1 MDGLY
6 YLPLGGTDE
15 IGMNMYLYGYGPEG
29 KQRWIMV
36 DCGIG
41 FPDEAHAPGVET
53 MTPDPEWIA
62 ERRDRLDGIFIT
74 HAHEDHIGAIGTLYD
89 KLKVPVYC
97 TAFPAEI
104 ARRKMEET
112 GESPKHITVVE
123 PNTAVRVGKFDVTFF
138 PMTHSVPETS
148 ALIIRTP
155 AGTVF
160 HTADFKIDPD
170 PVYGS
175 PMDKEALRK
184 LGEEGVL
191 AIVCDSTNVF
201 EPGRAGGEKT
211 IQDNLNRVVAGCKG
225 KVAATTFA
233 SNVARLK
240 MLADAASANDRAVVV
255 AGRAMK
261 RMITAGEQ
269 SGAAANFPATI
280 TEDQA
285 RDTPDENLFYLVTG
299 SQGESRA
306 AVARIAG
313 DTHPAVS
320 LGRGDTMIYSSKTIP
335 GNEVEVARIQ
345 NKLVERGI
353 EIIDTTSADIH
364 VSGHACR
371 DEMEEIYSLV
381 KPKYAVPMHG
391 EHRHLHEHAESA
403 LKWGAAQ
410 SFVVTNGQMLHI
422 AANGPRIVT
431 EVTHGRLYR
440 DGNAVVGAQDGV
452 VRDRKRM
459 AMNGHIAVSVVLGD
473 DGELIVESDVRATGA
488 PRRTGR
494 RGGTFEER
502 IAAAVDDAISDAP
515 RKKKL
520 DDSALEDLVTQV
532 ARRTA
537 NKLWGKKP
545 ETVVFI
551 TRIEDD

>member
-15 IGMNMYLYGYGPEG
+15 IGMNMYLYGYGPAG

-41 FPDEAHAPGVET
+41 FPDEAQAPGVET

-74 HAHEDHIGAIGTLYD
+74 HAHEDHIGAVGTLYD
-89 KLKVPVYC
+89 KLKAPIYC

-104 ARRKMEET
+104 ARRKMEEA
-112 GESPKHITVVE
+112 GQSPKHINICATDETVKL
-123 PNTAVRVGKFDVTFF
+123 GKFEVTFF

-155 AGTVF
+155 AGTLF
-160 HTADFKIDPD
+160 HSADFKIDPD
-170 PVYGS
+170 PVYGK
-175 PMDKEALRK
+175 PMDKEALKR

-191 AIVCDSTNVF
+191 ALVCDSTNVF
-201 EPGRAGGEKT
+201 EKGRAGGEKR
-211 IQDNLNRVVAGCKG
+211 IQDTLNQVVAGCKG

-240 MLADAASANDRAVVV
+240 MLADAATANERAVVV

-261 RMITAGEQ
+261 RMIAAGER
-269 SGAAANFPATI
+269 SGAAANFPDTVS
-280 TEDQA
+280 EDQA
-285 RDTPDENLFYLVTG
+285 RDIPDENLFYLVTG
-299 SQGESRA
+299 SQGENRA

-313 DTHPAVS
+313 DTHPVVS
-320 LGRGDTMIYSSKTIP
+320 MGRGDTMIYSSKTIP

-353 EIIDTTSADIH
+353 EIIDSDTADIH

-371 DEMEEIYSLV
+371 DEMEEVYSLL
-381 KPKYAVPMHG
+381 KPRYAVPMHG

-422 AANGPRIVT
+422 TANGPRIVD
-431 EVTHGRLYR
+431 EVANGRLYR
-440 DGNAVVGAQDGV
+440 DGNAVVGSQDGV

-488 PRRTGR
+488 PKNTGQ
-494 RGGTFEER
+494 RGGTFEQR
-502 IAAAVDDAISDAP
+502 IAEAVDDAIEEAP
-515 RKKKL
+515 RKKRQ
-520 DDSALEDLVTQV
+520 DDEALEELVSQV

>member
-1 MDGLY
+1 MNGLY
-6 YLPLGGTDE
+6 YLPLGGADE

-41 FPDEAHAPGVET
+41 FPDEAQAPGVET
-53 MTPDPEWIA
+53 MTPDPAWIA
-62 ERRDRLDGIFIT
+62 ERSDRLDGIFIT
-74 HAHEDHIGAIGTLYD
+74 HAHEDHIGAVGSLYE
-89 KLKVPVYC
+89 KLKAPIYC

-104 ARRKMEET
+104 ARRKMEEA
-112 GESPKHITVVE
+112 GESPKNINIVE
-123 PNTAVRVGKFDVTFF
+123 PNTPIKLGKFEVTFF

-155 AGTVF
+155 AGTLF

-170 PVYGS
+170 PIYGK
-175 PMDKEALRK
+175 PMDKDALKR
-184 LGEEGVL
+184 LGDEGVL

-201 EPGRAGGEKT
+201 EQGRSGGEKT
-211 IQDNLNRVVAGCKG
+211 IQDNLNKVIAGCKG

-240 MLADAASANDRAVVV
+240 MLADAATANERAVVV

-261 RMITAGEQ
+261 RMIEAGHR
-269 SGAAANFPATI
+269 SGAAANFPDTVS
-280 TEDQA
+280 EDQA
-285 RDTPDENLFYLVTG
+285 RDIPDENLFYLVTG
-299 SQGESRA
+299 SQGENRA
-306 AVARIAG
+306 AVARIAS
-313 DTHPAVS
+313 DSHPVVS
-320 LGRGDTMIYSSKTIP
+320 MGRGDTMIYSSKTIP

-353 EIIDTTSADIH
+353 EIIDSDTADIH

-371 DEMEEIYSLV
+371 DEIEEVYSLL
-381 KPKYAVPMHG
+381 KPKYAIPMHG

-410 SFVVTNGQMLHI
+410 SFVVTNGQMLHV
-422 AANGPRIVT
+422 AANGPRVVD
-431 EVTHGRLYR
+431 EVPNGRLYR
-440 DGNAVVGAQDGV
+440 DGNAIVGSQDGV

-459 AMNGHIAVSVVLGD
+459 AMNGHIAVSVILDD
-473 DGELIVESDVRATGA
+473 DGQLVVESDVRATGA
-488 PRRTGR
+488 PKRTGK
-494 RGGTFEER
+494 RGGTFEQR
-502 IAAAVDDAISDAP
+502 IAEAVDEAIKSAP
-515 RKKKL
+515 RKKRQ
-520 DDSALEDLVTQV
+520 DDDGLEELVSQV

>member
-41 FPDEAHAPGVET
+41 FPDEAYAPGVET

-62 ERRDRLDGIFIT
+62 ERRDQLDGIFIT

-89 KLKVPVYC
+89 TLKAPIYC

-104 ARRKMEET
+104 ARRKMEEA
-112 GESPKHITVVE
+112 GQSPKHIKTCATDETVKL
-123 PNTAVRVGKFDVTFF
+123 GKFEVTFF

-155 AGTVF
+155 AGTLF

-170 PVYGS
+170 PVYGK
-175 PMDKEALRK
+175 PMDKAALKK
-184 LGEEGVL
+184 LGDEGIL
-191 AIVCDSTNVF
+191 AMVCDSTNVF
-201 EPGRAGGEKT
+201 EPGMSGGEKT
-211 IQDNLNRVVAGCKG
+211 IADNLSKVIAGCRG

-240 MLADAASANDRAVVV
+240 MLADAAEANERAVCV

-261 RMITAGEQ
+261 RMIDAGER
-269 SGAAANFPATI
+269 SGAAANFPQTI
-280 TEDQA
+280 SEDQA

-299 SQGESRA
+299 SQGENRA
-306 AVARIAG
+306 AVARIAA
-313 DTHPAVS
+313 DNHPVVS
-320 LGRGDTMIYSSKTIP
+320 LGKGDTVIYSSKTIP

-353 EIIDTTSADIH
+353 EIIDSDTANIH

-371 DEMEEIYSLV
+371 GELEELYTLL
-381 KPKYAVPMHG
+381 KPKYSVPMHG

-410 SFVVTNGQMLHI
+410 SFVVTNGQVLHI
-422 AANGPRIVT
+422 AANGPRVVD
-431 EVTHGRLYR
+431 EVPNGRLYR
-440 DGNAVVGAQDGV
+440 DGNAVIGAQDGV

-459 AMNGHIAVSVVLGD
+459 AMNGHIAVSVVLGEEGD
-473 DGELIVESDVRATGA
+473 LIVESDVRATGT
-488 PRRTGR
+488 PKRSGK
-494 RGGTFEER
+494 RGGSFEER
-502 IAAAVDDAISDAP
+502 IAEAVDEAIENAP
-515 RKKKL
+515 RKKRL
-520 DDSALEDLVTQV
+520 DDDALEEMVTQV

-551 TRIEDD
+551 TRIDDD

>member
-41 FPDEAHAPGVET
+41 FPDEAYAPGVET

-74 HAHEDHIGAIGTLYD
+74 HAHEDHIGAIGSLYE
-89 KLKVPVYC
+89 KLKAPIYC
-97 TAFPAEI
+97 TAFAAEI
-104 ARRKMEET
+104 GRRKLEEA
-112 GESPKHITVVE
+112 GESPKNINVVK
-123 PNTAVRVGKFDVTFF
+123 PNTSVKVGKFDVTFF

-155 AGTVF
+155 VGTVF

-170 PVYGS
+170 PVYGK
-175 PMDKEALRK
+175 PMDKDALRK

-240 MLADAASANDRAVVV
+240 MLADAATANDRAVVV

-261 RMITAGEQ
+261 RMIQAGEQ
-269 SGAAANFPATI
+269 SGAAANFPTCI
-280 TEDQA
+280 SEDQA
-285 RDTPDENLFYLVTG
+285 RDMPDENLFYLVTG

-313 DTHPAVS
+313 DTHPVVS
-320 LGRGDTMIYSSKTIP
+320 LGRGDTIIYSSKTIP

-371 DEMEEIYSLV
+371 DELEEVYSLV
-381 KPKYAVPMHG
+381 KPKYSVPMHG

-403 LKWGAAQ
+403 LKWGASQ

-422 AANGPRIVT
+422 AANGPRVVD
-431 EVTHGRLYR
+431 EVTNGRLYR
-440 DGNAVVGAQDGV
+440 DGNAIVGAQDGV

-473 DGELIVESDVRATGA
+473 DSELIVESDVRATGA
-488 PRRTGR
+488 PKRTAR

-502 IAAAVDDAISDAP
+502 IAQAVDEAIADAP
-515 RKKKL
+515 RKKKQ
-520 DDSALEDLVTQV
+520 DDAALEDLVTQV

-545 ETVVFI
+545 ETIVFI

>member
-15 IGMNMYLYGYGPEG
+15 IGMNMYLYGYGPERA
-29 KQRWIMV
+29 QRWIMV

-41 FPDEAHAPGVET
+41 FPDEAQAPGVET
-53 MTPDPEWIA
+53 MTPDPKWIA
-62 ERRDRLDGIFIT
+62 ERADKLDAVFIT
-74 HAHEDHIGAIGTLYD
+74 HAHEDHIGAVGTLYD
-89 KLKVPVYC
+89 TLKAPIYC
-97 TAFPAEI
+97 TAFSAEI
-104 ARRKMEET
+104 ARRKMEEA
-112 GESPKHITVVE
+112 GASPKHIKTVE
-123 PNTAVRVGKFDVTFF
+123 PNTPVNVGKFEVSFF

-148 ALIIRTP
+148 ALVIRTP

-170 PVYGS
+170 PVYGK
-175 PMDKEALRK
+175 PMDKDALAK

-191 AIVCDSTNVF
+191 AMVCDSTNVF

-211 IQDNLNRVVAGCKG
+211 IQDNLRKVIAGCTG

-240 MLADAASANDRAVVV
+240 SLADAATANERAVCV

-261 RMITAGEQ
+261 RMIAAGER
-269 SGAAANFPATI
+269 SGAAANFPDTV

-285 RDTPDENLFYLVTG
+285 REIPDENLFYLVTG
-299 SQGESRA
+299 SQGENRA
-306 AVARIAG
+306 AVARIAA
-313 DTHPAVS
+313 DTHPVVS
-320 LGRGDTMIYSSKTIP
+320 LGKGDTVIYSSRTIP

-353 EIIDTTSADIH
+353 EIIDADSAHIH

-371 DEMEEIYSLV
+371 DEMEELYKLV
-381 KPKYAVPMHG
+381 KPKYAIPMHG
-391 EHRHLHEHAESA
+391 EHRHLHEHAASA
-403 LKWGAAQ
+403 LDWGAAQ
-410 SFVVTNGQMLHI
+410 SFVVTNGQMLHV
-422 AANGPRIVT
+422 AANGPRVVD
-431 EVTHGRLYR
+431 EVHAGRLYR
-440 DGNAVVGAQDGV
+440 DGNMVIGSQDGV

-459 AMNGHIAVSVVLGD
+459 AMNGHIAVSVVMD
-473 DGELIVESDVRATGA
+473 DEGELVVESDVRTTGA
-488 PRRTGR
+488 PKRTGR
-494 RGGTFEER
+494 KGGTFEER
-502 IAAAVDDAISDAP
+502 IAEAIDDAIEDAP
-515 RKKKL
+515 RKRRMD
-520 DDSALEDLVTQV
+520 DDSLEELVSQV

>member
-1 MDGLY
+1 MNGLY
-6 YLPLGGTDE
+6 YLPLGGADE

-41 FPDEAHAPGVET
+41 FPDEAQAPGVET
-53 MTPDPEWIA
+53 MTPDPAWIA
-62 ERRDRLDGIFIT
+62 ERSDRLDGIFIT
-74 HAHEDHIGAIGTLYD
+74 HAHEDHIGAVGSLYE
-89 KLKVPVYC
+89 KLKAPIYC

-104 ARRKMEET
+104 ARRKMEEA
-112 GESPKHITVVE
+112 GESPKNINIVE
-123 PNTAVRVGKFDVTFF
+123 PNTPIKLGKFEVTFF

-155 AGTVF
+155 AGTLF

-170 PVYGS
+170 PIYGK
-175 PMDKEALRK
+175 PMDKDALKR
-184 LGEEGVL
+184 LGDEGVL

-201 EPGRAGGEKT
+201 EQGRSGGEKT
-211 IQDNLNRVVAGCKG
+211 IQDNLNKVIAGCKG

-240 MLADAASANDRAVVV
+240 MLADAATANERAVVV

-261 RMITAGEQ
+261 RMIDAGER
-269 SGAAANFPATI
+269 SGAAANFPDTVS
-280 TEDQA
+280 EDQA
-285 RDTPDENLFYLVTG
+285 RDIPDENLFYLVTG
-299 SQGESRA
+299 SQGENRA
-306 AVARIAG
+306 AVARIAS
-313 DTHPAVS
+313 DSHPVVS
-320 LGRGDTMIYSSKTIP
+320 MGRGDTMIYSSKTIP

-353 EIIDTTSADIH
+353 EIIDSDTADIH

-371 DEMEEIYSLV
+371 DEIEEVYSLL
-381 KPKYAVPMHG
+381 KPKYAIPMHG

-410 SFVVTNGQMLHI
+410 SFVVTNGQMLHV
-422 AANGPRIVT
+422 AANGPRVVD
-431 EVTHGRLYR
+431 EVPNGRLYR
-440 DGNAVVGAQDGV
+440 DGNAIVGSQDGV

-459 AMNGHIAVSVVLGD
+459 AMNGHIAVSVILDD
-473 DGELIVESDVRATGA
+473 DGQLVVESDVRATGA
-488 PRRTGR
+488 PKRTGK
-494 RGGTFEER
+494 RGGTFEQR
-502 IAAAVDDAISDAP
+502 IAEAVDEAIKSAP
-515 RKKKL
+515 RKKRQ
-520 DDSALEDLVTQV
+520 DDDGLEELVSQV

>member
-29 KQRWIMV
+29 NQRWIMV

-41 FPDEAHAPGVET
+41 FPDEAQAPGVET
-53 MTPDPEWIA
+53 MTPDPAWIV

-74 HAHEDHIGAIGTLYD
+74 HAHEDHIGAVGTLFD
-89 KLKVPVYC
+89 DLKAPIYC
-97 TAFPAEI
+97 TAFAAEI
-104 ARRKMEET
+104 ARRKLEEA
-112 GESPKHITVVE
+112 GESPKNIKIVE
-123 PNTAVRVGKFDVTFF
+123 PNRSIKAGTFDVTFF

-155 AGTVF
+155 VGTVF

-170 PVYGS
+170 PVYGK
-175 PMDKEALRK
+175 PMDKDALKR

-201 EPGRAGGEKT
+201 ESGRAGGEKT
-211 IQDNLNRVVAGCKG
+211 IAEALRQTIGRCRG

-240 MLADAASANDRAVVV
+240 LLADAATANERAVCV

-261 RMITAGEQ
+261 RMIDAGAR
-269 SGAAANFPATI
+269 SGAAADFPDTV

-285 RDTPDENLFYLVTG
+285 RNIPDENLFYLVTG

-306 AVARIAG
+306 AVARIAA
-313 DTHPAVS
+313 DTHPVVS
-320 LGRGDTMIYSSKTIP
+320 LGKGDTLIYSSRTIP
-335 GNEVEVARIQ
+335 GNEVDVSRIQ

-353 EIIDTTSADIH
+353 EIIDATMADIH

-371 DEMEEIYSLV
+371 DELEEIYSLV
-381 KPKYAVPMHG
+381 KPKYAIPMHG
-391 EHRHLHEHAESA
+391 EHRHLQEHAESA
-403 LKWGAAQ
+403 LEWGAAQ

-422 AANGPRIVT
+422 AANGPRVVD
-431 EVTHGRLYR
+431 EVASGRLYR
-440 DGNAVVGAQDGV
+440 DGNMVVGAQDGV

-473 DGELIVESDVRATGA
+473 DGELAADTDVRMTGA
-488 PRRTGR
+488 PKRPGK

-502 IAAAVDDAISDAP
+502 IAEAIDDAIEDAP
-515 RKKKL
+515 RKKRL
-520 DDSALEDLVTQV
+520 DDNALEEMVSQV

>member
-15 IGMNMYLYGYGPEG
+15 IGMNMYLYGYGPAG

-41 FPDEAHAPGVET
+41 FPDEAQAPGVET

-62 ERRDRLDGIFIT
+62 ARAGQLDGIFIT
-74 HAHEDHIGAIGTLYD
+74 HAHEDHIGAIGSLYD
-89 KLKVPVYC
+89 QLKAPIYC
-97 TAFPAEI
+97 TAFPADI
-104 ARRKMEET
+104 ARRKMEEA
-112 GESPKHITVVE
+112 GQSPKHIKVCD
-123 PNTAVRVGKFDVTFF
+123 PNTPVKVGKFEVSFF

-155 AGTVF
+155 VGTVF

-170 PVYGS
+170 PVYGK
-175 PMDKEALRK
+175 PMDKDALRR

-201 EPGRAGGEKT
+201 EQGSSGGEKT
-211 IQDNLNRVVAGCKG
+211 IQDNLNKVVAGCKG

-240 MLADAASANDRAVVV
+240 MLADAAAANERAVVV

-261 RMITAGEQ
+261 RMIAAGER
-269 SGAAANFPATI
+269 SGAAANFPT
-280 TEDQA
+280 TVSEDQA
-285 RDTPDENLFYLVTG
+285 RDIPDDNLFYLVTG
-299 SQGESRA
+299 SQGEARA

-313 DTHPAVS
+313 DSHPVVS

-353 EIIDTTSADIH
+353 EIIDATMVDIH

-371 DEMEEIYSLV
+371 DEIEEVYGLV
-381 KPKYAVPMHG
+381 KPKYAIPMHG

-410 SFVVTNGQMLHI
+410 SFVVTNGQMLQI
-422 AANGPRIVT
+422 SDNGARIVD
-431 EVTHGRLYR
+431 EVPNGRLYR
-440 DGNAVVGAQDGV
+440 DGNAIVGAQDGV

-459 AMNGHIAVSVVLGD
+459 AMNGHIAVSVVMD
-473 DGELIVESDVRATGA
+473 DNGELIVESDVRATGA
-488 PRRTGR
+488 PKRTGQ

-502 IAAAVDDAISDAP
+502 IAEAVDAAISEAP
-515 RKKKL
+515 RKKRL
-520 DDSALEDLVTQV
+520 DDQGLEDLVTQV

-551 TRIEDD
+551 TRIEDE

>member
-41 FPDEAHAPGVET
+41 FPDEAQAPGVET
-53 MTPDPEWIA
+53 MTPDPAWIA
-62 ERRDRLDGIFIT
+62 ERSDRLDGIFIT
-74 HAHEDHIGAIGTLYD
+74 HAHEDHIGAVGSLYE
-89 KLKVPVYC
+89 KLKAPIYC

-104 ARRKMEET
+104 ARRKMEEA
-112 GESPKHITVVE
+112 GESPKNINIVE
-123 PNTAVRVGKFDVTFF
+123 PNTPIKLGKFEVTFF

-155 AGTVF
+155 AGTLF

-170 PVYGS
+170 PIYGK
-175 PMDKEALRK
+175 PMDKDALKR
-184 LGEEGVL
+184 LGDEGVL

-201 EPGRAGGEKT
+201 EQGRSGGEKT
-211 IQDNLNRVVAGCKG
+211 IQDNLNKVIAGCKG

-240 MLADAASANDRAVVV
+240 MLADAATANERAVVV

-261 RMITAGEQ
+261 RMIEAGHR
-269 SGAAANFPATI
+269 SGAAANFPDTVS
-280 TEDQA
+280 EDQA
-285 RDTPDENLFYLVTG
+285 RDIPDENLFYLVTG
-299 SQGESRA
+299 SQGENRA
-306 AVARIAG
+306 AVARIAS
-313 DTHPAVS
+313 DSHPVVS
-320 LGRGDTMIYSSKTIP
+320 MGRGDTMIYSSKTIP

-353 EIIDTTSADIH
+353 EIIDSDTADIH

-371 DEMEEIYSLV
+371 DEIEEVYSLL
-381 KPKYAVPMHG
+381 KPKYAIPMHG

-410 SFVVTNGQMLHI
+410 SFVVTNGQMLHV
-422 AANGPRIVT
+422 AANGPRVVD
-431 EVTHGRLYR
+431 EVPNGRLYR
-440 DGNAVVGAQDGV
+440 DGNAIVGSQDGV

-459 AMNGHIAVSVVLGD
+459 AMNGHIAVSVILDD
-473 DGELIVESDVRATGA
+473 DGQLVVESDVRATGA
-488 PRRTGR
+488 PKRTGK
-494 RGGTFEER
+494 RGGTFEQR
-502 IAAAVDDAISDAP
+502 IAEAVDEAIKSAP
-515 RKKKL
+515 RKKRQ
-520 DDSALEDLVTQV
+520 DDDGLEELVSQV